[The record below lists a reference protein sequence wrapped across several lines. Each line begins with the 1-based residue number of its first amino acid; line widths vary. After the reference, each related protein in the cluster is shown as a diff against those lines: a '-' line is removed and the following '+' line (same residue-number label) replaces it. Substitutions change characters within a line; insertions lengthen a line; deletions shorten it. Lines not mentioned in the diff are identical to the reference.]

1 MVPPGVTRLSV
12 VVPVYNERQTLREI
26 LDRVQAVS
34 IPKEIVIVD
43 DGSTD
48 GTREWLQG
56 LEAELA
62 EARQAGALDEKNQI
76 RVFYQERN
84 QGKGAALRRG
94 FAEATGDIIVIQDA
108 DLEYEPQDLPR
119 LLAPIVAGQAQVVY
133 GVRSFEGQRW
143 YMNLGNRFVTLVTN
157 LLYGV
162 RLRDMETCYKMMTRR
177 VAERLQ
183 LESRRFDVEAELTA
197 KILRQGCTIVEV
209 PIHYHARHEQKKLT
223 PLDGLPT
230 LRALLKYRFWRPSQY
245 IASADPQSQ
254 ADRLESLSH
263 DQL

>member
-1 MVPPGVTRLSV
+1 MKLSIIM
-12 VVPVYNERQTLREI
+12 PVYNESPTIREI
-26 LDRVQAVS
+26 VRRVAAV
-34 IPKEIVIVD
+34 PLHKEIILVD
-43 DGSTD
+43 DCSTD
-48 GTREWLQG
+48 ETSAILDTVDVPG
-56 LEAELA
+56 LRRLSHVTN
-62 EARQAGALDEKNQI
+62 R
-76 RVFYQERN
+76 
-84 QGKGAALRRG
+84 GKGAAIQTGL
-94 FAEATGDIIVIQDA
+94 AAATGDVIVIQDA